1 MLSCRRTHKIHEI
14 HEIHD
19 KTVVRQAAAPDMAL
33 KL

>member
-14 HEIHD
+14 HD
-19 KTVVRQAAAPDMAL
+19 KTVVGQAAAPDVAL

>member
-1 MLSCRRTHKIHEI
+1 MLSCRRTHKM